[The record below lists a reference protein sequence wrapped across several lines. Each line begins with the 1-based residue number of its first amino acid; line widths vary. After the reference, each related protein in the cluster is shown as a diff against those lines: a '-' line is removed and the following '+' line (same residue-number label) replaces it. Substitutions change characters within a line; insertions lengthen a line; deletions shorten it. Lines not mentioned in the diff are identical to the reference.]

1 MKIYAISDLHLSLMV
16 EKPMDIFGGNWEN
29 YTDKIKANWEKI
41 VKNDDLVLIAGD
53 ISWAM
58 KMEETKKDLQFIENL
73 PGKKIIIKGNHE
85 YWWHS
90 ISKVR
95 AILPESIFALQNDC
109 IRFGDMLITG
119 TRGWDVPD
127 GNIENNMSADDIK
140 IYEREVIRLRLAL
153 EDMKKQRKEGDKVI
167 CMMHY
172 PPFTARVEDT
182 LFTALFEE
190 YKVDA
195 VVYGHI
201 HQNPGK
207 YKKITEKNGIKYY
220 LTSADLIGMVPV
232 EIII

>member
-1 MKIYAISDLHLSLMV
+1 MKIYAISDLHLSFQV

-29 YTDKIKANWEKI
+29 YTDKIKSNWEKL
-41 VKNDDLVLIAGD
+41 VENDDLVLIAGD

-58 KMEETKKDLQFIENL
+58 KMEETAKDLEFINSL

-95 AILPESIFALQNDC
+95 AILPESITALQNDC
-109 IRFGDMLITG
+109 EKVENILITG

-127 GNIENNMSADDIK
+127 GNIEHNFSADDRK
-140 IYEREVIRLRLAL
+140 IYEREAIRLRLAL
-153 EDMKKQRKEGDKVI
+153 ESMQKQRKEGDKVV

-182 LFTALFEE
+182 LFTELFEE
-190 YKVDA
+190 FKVDA
-195 VVYGHI
+195 VVFGHI
-201 HQNPGK
+201 HQHPGK
-207 YKKITEKNGIKYY
+207 YQKVTIKNQIPYY
-220 LTSADLIGMVPV
+220 LTSADLIAMTPV
-232 EIII
+232 EIKL